1 MTGDTIAA
9 IATAPGRGGVAVI
22 RVSGPEA
29 FGIAERLRGQRSEVK
44 GQRSGQEWPRV
55 RFCRLYHPLT
65 SDLRPLTFLDEAVVL
80 AFRAP
85 HSYTGEDVV
94 EFQCHGGAV
103 TPRRVLEAC
112 IAAGARLARRGEF
125 TERAFLNG
133 KLDYGQAESV
143 LDLIDAKTAR
153 AADAA
158 LEGLSGCRRR
168 ELKALYEAALDLST
182 RIEHALDVDE
192 NELPVGFADEIR
204 AKREELRAEMEAA
217 LRRAAEGR
225 ILNRGA
231 LVVLAGPPNAGKSS
245 LMNAL
250 LEESRAIVSDVP
262 GTTRDS
268 IEEWL
273 DLDGWPIRLVDTA
286 GLRETK
292 DEIEAEGVRR
302 SEELMAKADV
312 VLMLNGGEVERWRSE
327 EVERWRSGEVEKWR
341 SGEDLTTAPLHHST
355 PPPLHH
361 SISPLLPLTSKCD
374 LGRGPGLNVSAKTG
388 EGLEDLKRAIVAKLE
403 QRVVA
408 ADAGDSTEADVAVY
422 HEVLSVL
429 DGAGGGRETEEA
441 RRGEDLVLEAN
452 AVRRAA
458 ERLGEAIGATYS
470 SDLLDNLFSRFCVG
484 K

>member
-1 MTGDTIAA
+1 MITGDTIAA
-9 IATAPGRGGVAVI
+9 IATAPGRSGVAVI

-29 FGIAERLRGQRSEVK
+29 FQIAERLTGKARLPETREARGARETREVSVVK
-44 GQRSGQEWPRV
+44 IYAPVSLATLVPPV
-55 RFCRLYHPLT
+55 I
-65 SDLRPLTFLDEAVVL
+65 DECVVL

-103 TPRRVLEAC
+103 TPRRVLAAC
-112 IAAGARLARRGEF
+112 LAAGARLARRGEF
-125 TERAFLNG
+125 TQRAFFAG
-133 KLDYGQAESV
+133 KLDYDQAESV

-158 LEGLSGCRRR
+158 LEGLAGRKRRA
-168 ELKALYEAALDLST
+168 LKGLYDVALGLSAK
-182 RIEHALDVDE
+182 IEHALDVDE
-192 NELPVGFADEIR
+192 GELPEDFAETLESEISDLQSR
-204 AKREELRAEMEAA
+204 ISTAV
-217 LRRAAEGR
+217 RRAREGR
-225 ILNRGA
+225 LLRTGA

-250 LEESRAIVSDVP
+250 LETNRAIVSDVP

-312 VLMLNGGEVERWRSE
+312 VLMLGIDGGEELSPVCRSSA
-327 EVERWRSGEVEKWR
+327 VGCPSLVFGLSSCVL
-341 SGEDLTTAPLHHST
+341 SLH
-355 PPPLHH
+355 
-361 SISPLLPLTSKCD
+361 SKCD

-388 EGLEDLKRAIVAKLE
+388 EGLEELKREIVRRLEAKVGEKDESESLSTDEAALHEALALLE
-403 QRVVA
+403 A
-408 ADAGDSTEADVAVY
+408 APSR
-422 HEVLSVL
+422 
-429 DGAGGGRETEEA
+429 GRETGDA
-441 RRGEDLVLEAN
+441 RHGDDLVLLAN
-452 AVRRAA
+452 AVRAVA
-458 ERLGEAIGATYS
+458 ERLGASVGATYS

>member
-29 FGIAERLRGQRSEVK
+29 FGIAERLRGQRSEVGGRRSEVR
-44 GQRSGQEWPRV
+44 GQRSEEKWPRV

-158 LEGLSGCRRR
+158 LAGLSGRRRR
-168 ELKALYEAALDLST
+168 ELKDLYEAALDLSAQ
-182 RIEHALDVDE
+182 IEHALDVDE
-192 NELPVGFADEIR
+192 NDLPESFFASVSSSFNALR
-204 AKREELRAEMEAA
+204 SSLRAAVQK
-217 LRRAAEGR
+217 AAEGR

-250 LEESRAIVSDVP
+250 LEERRAIVSDVP

-286 GLRETK
+286 GLRETA

-312 VLMLNGGEVERWRSE
+312 ILMLGGQNVDSPAVGSPSPVFGLSSRVLS
-327 EVERWRSGEVEKWR
+327 
-341 SGEDLTTAPLHHST
+341 LH
-355 PPPLHH
+355 
-361 SISPLLPLTSKCD
+361 SKCD

-388 EGLEDLKRAIVAKLE
+388 EGLEELKRAIVAKLE
-403 QRVVA
+403 EKVGAADEGEVPEGEVA
-408 ADAGDSTEADVAVY
+408 ALHEALAVL
-422 HEVLSVL
+422 VPSS
-429 DGAGGGRETEEA
+429 
-441 RRGEDLVLEAN
+441 DLVLLAN
-452 AVRRAA
+452 AVRSAA
-458 ERLGEAIGATYS
+458 ERLGSAVGAVYS